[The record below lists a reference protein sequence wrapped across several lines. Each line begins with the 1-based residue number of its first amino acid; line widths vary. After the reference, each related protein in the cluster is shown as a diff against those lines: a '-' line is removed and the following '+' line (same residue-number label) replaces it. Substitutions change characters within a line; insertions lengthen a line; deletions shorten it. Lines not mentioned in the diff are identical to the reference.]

1 MAPVWKWI
9 RAMGRIVKRRG
20 KLPGQPQKPRSAF
33 FLWLNAEG
41 RVKTKVFVVAMLFYL
56 YSWSKAENPG
66 LSGME
71 LSKKAGEVWNKIDSE
86 TKNRFVEEAKAE
98 KEKYQQD
105 YKVQLLDVMD

>member
-1 MAPVWKWI
+1 
-9 RAMGRIVKRRG
+9 
-20 KLPGQPQKPRSAF
+20 
-33 FLWLNAEG
+33 
-41 RVKTKVFVVAMLFYL
+41 MLSYQ

-105 YKVQLLDVMD
+105 FKVQLLDVMD